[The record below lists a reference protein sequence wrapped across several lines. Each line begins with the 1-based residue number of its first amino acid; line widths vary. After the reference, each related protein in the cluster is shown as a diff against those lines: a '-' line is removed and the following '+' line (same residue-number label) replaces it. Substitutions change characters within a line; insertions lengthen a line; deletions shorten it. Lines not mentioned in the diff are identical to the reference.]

1 MLDPEPGGHHR
12 RPASP
17 PAPSCEKQQFDSR
30 AAKEVRRG
38 GGSLPPGQRPS
49 AGLQGL
55 HPSWLGPF
63 SPTRPQGPEAGWT
76 VGHMFLDAQRAL
88 ALGCTARYS
97 WQCFWSR
104 PEGPGRK
111 VLSEEGDP
119 PGDMPTAV
127 GAASRAQDS
136 QPQPLPHPCTDPKGT
151 VASRMVG
158 LLPEALDTQFLS
170 LGRRRNKKLGVCVH
184 ACVRVRVGVWA
195 CFPSHAHS
203 WVIP

>member
-1 MLDPEPGGHHR
+1 ML
-12 RPASP
+12 
-17 PAPSCEKQQFDSR
+17 
-30 AAKEVRRG
+30 
-38 GGSLPPGQRPS
+38 GGSRGKLSLFGGFGNEYTLCQLTILLRNM
-49 AGLQGL
+49 GL

-170 LGRRRNKKLGVCVH
+170 IDGSLPGSPVPGILQARTLE
-184 ACVRVRVGVWA
+184 
-195 CFPSHAHS
+195 
-203 WVIP
+203 WVATLASPRDEA